1 MPASPQ
7 AVAAAMEK
15 LYGPP
20 VRPERLP
27 NGAQQC
33 PLCPDIFT
41 CSYSEHLDSPR
52 HKIRPVADDLRGFRA

>member
-1 MPASPQ
+1 
-7 AVAAAMEK
+7 MEK